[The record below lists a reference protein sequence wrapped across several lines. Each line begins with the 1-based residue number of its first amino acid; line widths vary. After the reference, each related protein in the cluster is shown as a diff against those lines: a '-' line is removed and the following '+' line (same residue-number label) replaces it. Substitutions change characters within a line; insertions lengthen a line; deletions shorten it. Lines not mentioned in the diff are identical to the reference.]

1 MTQKKSYFTGELG
14 QRFGYRKLTI
24 GLCSVVLGSF
34 LLSVNN
40 QQVKADTTDDG
51 NQTAENSSATSD
63 ADQET
68 AQNASVVKETAP
80 ASDSLA
86 SATMGNS
93 NNSSSANAQESTQ
106 QNSKV
111 QETSVNSTQTDN
123 VTVNHKAQTS
133 NQVSVQNNTQQVV
146 QNKSA
151 QSTAPQNTQRSVQ
164 PQTKQVEK
172 TNIVNKQTTNDKLQ
186 KVADNSN
193 NLQTSQVAD
202 KSVGTVQTGNHS
214 TTVTTNTL
222 DLGKSTNSF
231 IVNNVTDN
239 KIVNLTDLSDD
250 KNADGFT
257 TSGVV
262 GYQTSTTKIVPEK
275 SHMVHHPAITHDV
288 YHPAVTHEEYV
299 EGTGHYEQEQTGWQE
314 TDSAGNS
321 DYYDNDVGGP
331 QNIGHNMAGS
341 YFDGTDVNNGGV
353 VISAEPVYSSVWVQD
368 SPGYYRTVTDKAAY
382 NETIVD
388 RAAYDEKIVDQKA
401 YNNQNLAI
409 DLIDV
414 DPSVLETKHK
424 GEQIGNAVFVTGK
437 VGETRT
443 LPSNTFTIPKGYKLA
458 DGQSLTPTVTFKDSD
473 EPLLIKLVHII
484 DTVPLKVGDPKDSN
498 NPGGDKLTDID
509 FSTALSRTIHI
520 ENEPGIANHDVTQ
533 HVIFTRAGFRDEAT
547 GLVHWN
553 DYQLDKGKTTSGSNY
568 FAQFIPNVHDG
579 YTITID
585 GVNNKKNV
593 ESISDITAKTPQA
606 NIKDAT
612 VSYTADKQQVTI
624 NLIDTSDMNNIIK
637 TFTKDGLTDQTI
649 SLADIKVPDN
659 YELAQGQ
666 ANIPAGYKF
675 TSAKSQVLNIN
686 LTHQMSKQPVSDG
699 VPQNDLDR
707 TFTRTITINNEPGKD
722 AKQVT
727 TQSVHFHHVGHWDL
741 VTNKVVWDKW
751 EVADG
756 DANFYAMTPKQYVGY
771 TVALDNGQKSVPQ
784 VTVTPEENKYDIKDV
799 NINYTANAQ
808 SITYHF
814 MDNDNNGQEVANSAI
829 TEKGVT
835 DQDKSFTLTV
845 PKGYDLAEDQN
856 LPTHYK
862 FLSSGNNPINIQ
874 VVHHIDAGTLK
885 PNDPKNINDPKQGNL
900 TNDDFDRDFQR
911 TITIQNEPYAPN
923 VSRVVTQEVHYSRI
937 GHRDEATG
945 GVRWENWYV
954 NPSLTNSKDYKA
966 QFDEFDPA
974 TYDGYTIRVNG
985 DINTK
990 KVDAQKVPVDIARN
1004 DIHNYTVS
1012 YSPDNQSLTFTWVDD
1027 DNNGAIVKTTTEH
1040 GVTDQHVKFTD
1051 TARPKGYDLAKN
1063 NQDAITEYTFKAKD
1077 NTPVTIHLTHH
1088 IDDNKVIEGDS
1099 DGQGGTVKK
1108 SDYDR
1113 TLTRQITFV
1122 NEPHSNYDPNRTITQ
1137 FIHFTREGHMDYA
1150 ISRIIWS
1157 DWKVE
1162 PTGTSSLDKSAKF
1175 DAMDIPQHDGYT
1187 TLVDGRQGFTEI
1199 PDQTGLNQNTDQK
1212 SIHNYKISYNAN
1224 PQSITYTFVD
1234 DQNSQVKVN
1243 SVTESGVTDQH
1254 ITFNNVTV
1262 PDGYTLAEGQTLPT
1276 EYTFK
1281 AINNIA
1287 NPIHLVHRVDTVTD
1301 LNQKDPDNDNKTLA
1315 DLTDVKRTYTFVAN
1329 VPDKYLANS
1338 DKQAVWN
1345 LHFHRD
1351 VKQDAITKKF
1361 IYGAWLLDGDP
1372 SYNEHTNADID
1383 SPSMSR
1389 LLFDK
1394 DAPASD
1400 IYGYN
1405 VHVSQNSGSPLE
1417 SSKIVVNSN
1426 DTTMS
1431 VSAIGDVAND
1441 NDTQT
1446 KAHYVLNV
1454 SNPLD
1459 LPDSFTQTYNWT
1471 PDTRNA
1477 NIKYI
1482 DSVTGQQVNPDE
1494 NSISGTVDTDVKYGL
1509 NYPNQY
1515 VLDHII
1521 ETKDGKDTNIG
1532 TKLSD
1537 ISFVTEKDDKG
1548 NWSLDLPSY
1557 TVYLNH
1563 KIDQL
1568 KSGDYGTKDSD
1579 FNRHIERDITINTP
1593 DGRQSTQKQEYTFT
1607 RTGTYDEATQT
1618 VSFTPW
1624 SDNGIHKFASVDIPK
1639 IAGYESS
1646 GSVPEMVVIPDSS
1659 PVSSIE
1665 VTYKALG
1672 QNVTVNFVDS
1682 NGKVQK
1688 SMIVNGKTNDH
1699 INLNLDGNIPAN
1711 WQMTDPKQTSAYTFT
1726 SDNEQ
1731 MLNIPIS
1738 HQIVAMPDENRT
1750 VTRTIK
1756 VTLPDGTVDQDHSIT
1771 QSAKFTRNVKYDKV
1785 LGRNVYGNWTDPQ
1798 TFNAIDLPDIDGYK
1812 TPNIP
1817 SVLVTAD
1824 SSSSTLDLAYTANNQ
1839 NASIFYVDQDGN
1851 RIKTGT
1857 AFGKTNETLPIHY
1870 EIPAN
1875 WHAVGNPAQNYTFK
1889 ATDNTPI
1896 TITITHDTKALAD
1909 DIKTVERDVEIDKP
1923 NTDPQIIKQTVTFT
1937 RHAKQDLV
1945 DGHTIY
1951 GAWDHDGKY
1960 TFDKIKPDVV
1970 DGYAVN
1976 GSANEITVTPD
1987 VNSKD
1992 LFTRITYVAGGQN
2005 NSYYFV
2011 DDDDNAKKIGDD
2023 YTFAGTTGGT
2033 VQLDIKPPIHYV
2045 LNDKADNP
2053 SSYTFKASGNTPL
2066 VVHVKHATADGT
2078 NDQGADTSRTF
2089 TRNITIASPDGKVV
2103 NAQQIVNFKRNA
2115 TKDLVTGQYTYGDWS
2130 NDGKGQFDAYPINT
2144 IGGYTAVNKDTNNSI
2159 TSIDPMTID
2168 ANTSSKTTDV
2178 NVIYGANKQNSY
2190 WMFVDDDT
2198 ADPNS
2203 DTLKAIEQH
2212 HELKGVTGEDVK
2224 LNIVI
2229 PKNYH
2234 AVGYTYDTTN
2244 GLANIINGGN
2254 TSNVNLPNVYTFKAK
2269 DNAPLIIHLKHDT
2282 QNVSTENGDKGIDDS
2297 RTITRTIII
2306 SSPKGKDTTEKQ
2318 SVTFTRDANKDLV
2331 TGKIIYGSWSNGGQQ
2346 QMDEMDIP
2354 PIPGYSTDTKVPA
2367 ITVTPDSKPSSISV
2381 HFTAN
2386 DGQQTISYVDS
2397 KGNEIGKQVIKGK
2410 TDQEIKVDPN
2420 VPDGWQGKVPD
2431 KVTIPAEDKPIKVTI
2446 DHVHV
2451 TVTPDKPGMPGSVI
2465 PGTRAKVF
2473 PKGTGIEDLT
2483 KDVSRTVTITTPD
2496 GKSQTT
2502 TQTVKFGRTA
2512 DVDAVTGDVTYTDW
2526 TPKGKDDFD
2535 PIAIPAV
2542 PGYTPSQTEVP
2553 GVKNVPSDFKDKG
2566 GKNIAI
2572 TYNHND
2578 GQQTIIYQD
2587 KDGKE
2592 LGKQIVKGKVFDDVQ
2607 LTPEFPK
2614 GYTNKNMPKTI
2625 KIPEVDKPITFDVD
2639 RIITKVHID
2648 PDHPLN
2654 EGDIIPET
2662 DIKAPKGLSK
2672 DDLNKDIIR
2681 TITITTPDGQSNV
2694 TKQTVHAKRGA
2705 TIDLNT
2711 KKITYDPWQAVGK
2724 DSFDPIAVPKINGY
2738 KPNMDQVPGVEHVD
2752 PNKDYGNDLNI
2763 KITYTKHVEKNTGD
2777 YGSSDGI
2784 GDTSANTDPTFN
2796 GNSQLSG
2803 ITWNG
2808 MNDNNVSIKLGSKA
2822 DKNGKHTKN
2831 SKLSSALLKNGKNGK
2846 HSKRNNLNSRRG
2858 YGKRGYGNNG
2868 YNNGA
2873 GYSRQYGADYNNGY
2887 DYDNGYDYSY
2897 VNGADSSS
2905 QSSNL
2910 NSGSSVSS
2918 VATGQYG
2925 NKNLP
2930 QTGTTQ
2936 NFAVIAL
2943 GLATV
2948 ALSFGLVGTRRKR
2961 KD

>member
-40 QQVKADTTDDG
+40 QQVKADTTDDN
-51 NQTAENSSATSD
+51 NQTAENSSAISD
-63 ADQET
+63 ADQGK

-86 SATMGNS
+86 SATMVNS

-123 VTVNHKAQTS
+123 ATANHEAQTN
-133 NQVSVQNNTQQVV
+133 NQVSVQNSVQPAV

-151 QSTAPQNTQRSVQ
+151 QSTVPQNTQRSVR
-164 PQTKQVEK
+164 PQTKQVEN
-172 TNIVNKQTTNDKLQ
+172 TNVVNKQTTNDKLQ
-186 KVADNSN
+186 NVADNSN
-193 NLQTSQVAD
+193 NLQATQAAN
-202 KSVGTVQTGNHS
+202 KSVEIVQTGNHS

-222 DLGKSTNSF
+222 DLGKLTNSF
-231 IVNNVTDN
+231 IAYNVADN
-239 KIVNLTDLSDD
+239 KIASLTDLSDD
-250 KNADGFT
+250 KNSDGFT

-262 GYQTSTTKIVPEK
+262 GYQTSTTHIQPEK
-275 SHMVHHPAITHDV
+275 SHIVHHNAVTHNV
-288 YHPAVTHEEYV
+288 YHPEETHEQYHEAS
-299 EGTGHYEQEQTGWQE
+299 GHYENVQVQNGYDWHNTSGINENTGEWEEGVGSGWSNDDTGAYNNQATVYE
-314 TDSAGNS
+314 PH
-321 DYYDNDVGGP
+321 YD
-331 QNIGHNMAGS
+331 
-341 YFDGTDVNNGGV
+341 T
-353 VISAEPVYSSVWVQD
+353 ESVWVED
-368 SPGYYRTVTDKAAY
+368 SPAWTETVVDSPAW
-382 NETIVD
+382 NETVVD

-414 DPSVLETKHK
+414 DPSVLETKSK
-424 GEQIGNAVFVTGK
+424 GKQIGNAVFITGK
-437 VGETRT
+437 VGESKKIDSGTI
-443 LPSNTFTIPKGYKLA
+443 TIPKGYKLA
-458 DGQSLTPTVTFKDSD
+458 NGETLTPTVTFKNSTD
-473 EPLLIKLVHII
+473 PYLIRLVHII

-498 NPGGDKLTDID
+498 NPAGDKLENTDFTTD
-509 FSTALSRTIHI
+509 LSRTIHI
-520 ENEPGIANHDVTQ
+520 DNEPNVGNHDITQ
-533 HVIFTRAGFRDEAT
+533 HVVFNRVGYRDEAT
-547 GLVHWN
+547 GLVKW
-553 DYQLDKGKTTSGSNY
+553 DPYQLDKTKTTSQTASFDQY
-568 FAQFIPNVHDG
+568 VPTKHDG
-579 YTITID
+579 YTMKINGEVKDNVEKIGDVTAAMSQSNIKDIDITYTANTQRVVINLVDTSDNNRIINSISKD
-585 GVNNKKNV
+585 GVTD
-593 ESISDITAKTPQA
+593 ETISLSDIT
-606 NIKDAT
+606 
-612 VSYTADKQQVTI
+612 
-624 NLIDTSDMNNIIK
+624 
-637 TFTKDGLTDQTI
+637 
-649 SLADIKVPDN
+649 VPTN
-659 YELAQGQ
+659 YELAKGQ
-666 ANIPAGYKF
+666 SNIPSNYKF
-675 TSAKSQVLNIN
+675 TADRNQVININ
-686 LTHQMSKQPVSDG
+686 LAHQVSGQPVSDG
-699 VPQNDLDR
+699 VPAIDLDR
-707 TFTRTITINNEPGKD
+707 TFSRTITINNEPGKD
-722 AKQVT
+722 AKQIII
-727 TQSVHFHHVGHWDL
+727 QNVHFHHVGHWDL

-756 DANFYAMTPKQYVGY
+756 NTNFTGLTPQQHTGY
-771 TVALDNGQKSVPQ
+771 SVYLDNGQTDVPTIDVIPDQ
-784 VTVTPEENKYDIKDV
+784 NKYDIKDV
-799 NINYTANAQ
+799 SISYLANAQ
-808 SITYHF
+808 SVTYHF
-814 MDNDNNGQEVANSAI
+814 IDNDNNKQEVPNSAI
-829 TEKGVT
+829 TENGVT
-835 DQDKSFTLTV
+835 DQDKLFSLV
-845 PKGYDLAEDQN
+845 IPVGYDLAKGQN

-862 FLSSGNNPINIQ
+862 FLPENNVPINIQ
-874 VVHHIDAGTLK
+874 VVHHIDADPLK
-885 PNDPKNINDPKQGNL
+885 PNDPKNINDLSQGNL
-900 TNDDFDRDFQR
+900 TDDDFDRDFQR

-990 KVDAQKVPVDIARN
+990 KIGAQNVPVDIARN
-1004 DIHNYTVS
+1004 DIHNYIVS

-1077 NTPVTIHLTHH
+1077 NAPVTIHLTHH
-1088 IDDNKVIEGDS
+1088 IDDNKVKEGDS

-1137 FIHFTREGHMDYA
+1137 SIHFTREGHMDYA

-1262 PDGYTLAEGQTLPT
+1262 PDGYALAEGQTLPT

-1301 LNQKDPDNDNKTLA
+1301 LNQKDPDNGNKTLA

-1351 VKQDAITKKF
+1351 VKQDTITKKF

-1405 VHVSQNSGSPLE
+1405 VHVSQNSDSPLE
-1417 SSKIVVNSN
+1417 SSKLIANRDN
-1426 DTTMS
+1426 TTMA
-1431 VSAIGDVAND
+1431 VSAIGDLAND
-1441 NDTQT
+1441 DDAQT

-1471 PDTRNA
+1471 PDTRNT

-1563 KIDQL
+1563 KVDQL

-1731 MLNIPIS
+1731 TLNIPIS
-1738 HQIVAMPDENRT
+1738 HQIVAMPDETRT

-1771 QSAKFTRNVKYDKV
+1771 QSAKFTRNIKYDKV

-1817 SVLVTAD
+1817 SVLITAD

-1839 NASIFYVDQDGN
+1839 NASIFYVDTDGN

-1857 AFGKTNETLPIHY
+1857 ALGKTNETLPIHY
-1870 EIPAN
+1870 KIPAN
-1875 WHAVGNPAQNYTFK
+1875 WHAVGNPMQNYTFK
-1889 ATDNTPI
+1889 AKDNTPI
-1896 TITITHDTKALAD
+1896 TITITHDAKALAD
-1909 DIKTVERDVEIDKP
+1909 DVKTIERDVEIDKP

-1937 RHAKQDLV
+1937 RHAKQDLI

-1987 VNSKD
+1987 ANSKD

-2053 SSYTFKASGNTPL
+2053 SSYTFKARGNTPL
-2066 VVHVKHATADGT
+2066 VIHVKHATADGT

-2089 TRNITIASPDGKVV
+2089 TRNITIVSPDGKVV

-2130 NDGKGQFDAYPINT
+2130 NDSKGQFDAYPVNT
-2144 IGGYTAVNKDTNNSI
+2144 IDGYTAVNKDTNNSI

-2178 NVIYGANKQNSY
+2178 NVIYSANKQNSY
-2190 WMFVDDDT
+2190 WMFVDDDAT
-2198 ADPNS
+2198 DPNS

-2212 HELKGVTGEDVK
+2212 HELKGVTGEDTK

-2234 AVGYTYDTTN
+2234 AVGYTYDTTD
-2244 GLANIINGGN
+2244 GLANTINGGN

-2269 DNAPLIIHLKHDT
+2269 NNAPLIIHLKHDT
-2282 QNVSTENGDKGIDDS
+2282 QSVSTENSDKGVDDS

-2397 KGNEIGKQVIKGK
+2397 KGNEIGRQVIKGK

-2420 VPDGWQGKVPD
+2420 VPDGWKGKVPD

-2451 TVTPDKPGMPGSVI
+2451 IVTPDKPGTPGSVI

-2473 PKGTGIEDLT
+2473 PKGTGIADLT

-2496 GKSQTT
+2496 GKRQTT

-2512 DVDAVTGDVTYTDW
+2512 DVDAITGDVTYTDW

-2535 PIAIPAV
+2535 PIAISTV

-2566 GKNIAI
+2566 GKNITI

-2587 KDGKE
+2587 KNGKE
-2592 LGKQIVKGKVFDDVQ
+2592 LGKQIVKGKVFDNVQ

-2648 PDHPLN
+2648 SDHPLN
-2654 EGDIIPET
+2654 EGDIIPGT

-2672 DDLNKDIIR
+2672 DDLNKDITR

-2711 KKITYDPWQAVGK
+2711 KKITYDPWQTVGK
-2724 DSFDPIAVPKINGY
+2724 DSFDPVGVPKIDGY

-2763 KITYTKHVEKNTGD
+2763 QVTYTKQAEKNTGD
-2777 YGSSDGI
+2777 YSNGSGI
-2784 GDTSANTDPTFN
+2784 VDTSASTDPTIN
-2796 GNSQLSG
+2796 GNGQLSG

-2808 MNDNNVSIKLGSKA
+2808 MNDKNTTIKFDNKSGKT
-2822 DKNGKHTKN
+2822 DKHKKS

-2846 HSKRNNLNSRRG
+2846 NGKRNNQNSRRG
-2858 YGKRGYGNNG
+2858 YDKRGYGNNSYGDRYGNGYG
-2868 YNNGA
+2868 YNN
-2873 GYSRQYGADYNNGY
+2873 QYGTSYGNGY
-2887 DYDNGYDYSY
+2887 GYNSADS
-2897 VNGADSSS
+2897 ADSSS
-2905 QSSNL
+2905 QSNNL
-2910 NSGSSVSS
+2910 SSGSSASS

-2930 QTGTTQ
+2930 QTGATQ
-2936 NFAVIAL
+2936 SFAVIAL

-2948 ALSFGLVGTRRKR
+2948 ALSFGFAGTRCKR
-2961 KD
+2961 RN